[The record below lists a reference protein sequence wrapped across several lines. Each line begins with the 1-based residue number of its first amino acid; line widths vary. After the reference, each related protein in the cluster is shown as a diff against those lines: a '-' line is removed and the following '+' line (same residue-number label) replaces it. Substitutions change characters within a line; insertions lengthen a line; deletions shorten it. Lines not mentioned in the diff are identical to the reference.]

1 VSTDLTAVGA
11 NERRIVHLLLLSV
24 GFGLVTSAII
34 ALSATAFSLQ
44 YSVTSVPNF
53 MHGEFLTGGAYGVL
67 AVQSITHNLFIGVVV
82 GLLVGG
88 LLALLMDLVIV
99 EPFLKRGSPAI
110 RLLVV
115 SVTVGTILQ
124 AAQAIIFSADPQNLQ
139 VPGGWYTARN
149 VGPFIFNDVDFVIMA
164 AAVLAMLAIHCLLQ
178 YTKFGKA
185 QRAVADSRELAAASG
200 ISPEFVIRVTWVLV
214 GVLAALAGILL
225 AATQQ
230 TFDPFFGFNFLLV
243 TLSAAVVG
251 GIGRPYGAMIGALII
266 GLVTEVSAVYVNA
279 SYKQVAALLVLIIAL
294 MFRPSGL
301 FTAVRERD

>member
-1 VSTDLTAVGA
+1 VEILALA
-11 NERRIVHLLLLSV
+11 L
-24 GFGLVTSAII
+24 GFGLVTASII

-67 AVQSITHNLFIGVVV
+67 VVQSVTHNL
-82 GLLVGG
+82 LLGIVGG
-88 LLALLMDLVIV
+88 LLLGGLLAWLMDIVIV
-99 EPFLKRGSPAI
+99 EPFLKRGSPTI

-115 SVTVGTILQ
+115 SVTVGTVLQ
-124 AAQAIIFSADPQNLQ
+124 AGQAIIFTADPQTMAL
-139 VPGGWYTARN
+139 PESWYSALH
-149 VGPFIFNDVDFVIMA
+149 VGPFVFNAVDFAIMI
-164 AAVLAMLAIHCLLQ
+164 AAVATMVGIHCLLQ

-200 ISPEFVIRVTWVLV
+200 ISVRLIIQATWILV
-214 GVLAALAGILL
+214 GAIAALAGIFL

-251 GIGRPYGAMIGALII
+251 GIGRPYGAMLGALII
-266 GLVTEVSAVYVNA
+266 GIVTEVSAAYVNA
-279 SYKQVAALLVLIIAL
+279 SYKQVAALFVLMAAL
-294 MFRPSGL
+294 MFRPNGL